1 MGSDAPKPDFQVL
14 FESLPGLYIVLNPE
28 LTIVAVSDAYLAA
41 TRRARDALVGHYIF
55 DVFPDNPGDPH
66 TEAVRNL
73 DASLRRVLRER
84 TGDAMSVQKYDI
96 ERPAAE
102 GGGFEE
108 RFWSPYNSPVLHADA
123 SLAYIIHRVE
133 DITEYVQL
141 RQSSA
146 TPEEDVDAMEVE
158 IILRAREVA
167 DSGRQLKE
175 SNAELAT
182 LYARSQELDRVK
194 TNFIANVSHELRTP
208 LALIL
213 APAERVLAELAP
225 GDPHRRDLEVVLRNA
240 RALLGHV
247 NDLLDASKL
256 EASKLDLDYSTV
268 DLSHLVRLTAN
279 NFETLAVD
287 RDVDFQV
294 VAPPAV
300 PAQVDPS
307 RLQQVLLNLLSNAF
321 KFTPADGRVRIEL
334 TGVRRGRGR
343 DEGAAAGAGGGAG
356 ASDDSGDVVRIE
368 VADSG
373 PGISPDDRGQVFER
387 FHRLDGQ
394 PHTTWGSSGLG
405 LNIARELVQLHGG
418 SIGVDDAPEGG
429 ALFVVE
435 LPLVAPPGTAVRA
448 DGQTAP
454 APAHTPEPAAR
465 SAAAAAEAAAATPAT
480 APWTNH
486 DVDRPLVLVVED
498 NVDMNH
504 FVCDALSAAYR
515 VASAYNGREGVER
528 ARALRPAVIVCDFM
542 MPEMAGDELVRQVR
556 SEPRMDTT
564 PILVLTARNDSE
576 ARIDVLRRGAND
588 YLLKPFYQ
596 PELRARVDNLIKVR
610 QAEEHLRALDMA
622 NDRDRIARDLHDL
635 VIQRVFGVGMRLTA
649 MLPAVPDVS
658 AGRLREIVAELDGVI
673 SDIRTTIFDLQ
684 TDPSLRGGLRAGVLQ
699 LTVDAGERLG
709 FSPRVRFDG
718 PVDTAVDREAAEQL
732 LTVLRESLSNV
743 IRHAGASEVEVQ
755 VSAGT
760 DLVLVVADDGIGP
773 TETRVNG
780 FGLRN
785 METRAAALG
794 GTFALRRH
802 EPAGTLVEWR
812 VPLATLSA
820 GGGSGGAGGGGGGG
834 GAAGAG
840 AGGDGIGGGIPG
852 GAPAR
857 TTATS
862 VADL

>member
-1 MGSDAPKPDFQVL
+1 MVGPDAPTPDFQLL
-14 FESLPGLYIVLNPE
+14 FESAPGLYLVLNPD
-28 LTIVAVSDAYLAA
+28 LTIVAVSDAWLVA
-41 TRRARDALVGHYIF
+41 TMTQRRDVVGRHIF
-55 DVFPDNPGDPH
+55 DVFPDNPDDP
-66 TEAVRNL
+66 TNEGVRNAR
-73 DASLRRVLRER
+73 ASFARVLRER
-84 TGDAMSVQKYDI
+84 VGDAMSVQKYDI
-96 ERPAAE
+96 QRPAAE

-108 RFWSPYNSPVLHADA
+108 RFWSPYNSPVLRPDG

-133 DITEYVQL
+133 DITEYVRL
-141 RQSSA
+141 RRA
-146 TPEEDVDAMEVE
+146 TTWREEHLDAMEAKIV
-158 IILRAREVA
+158 LRAREVA

-175 SNAELAT
+175 SNAELAK
-182 LYARSQELDRVK
+182 LYARSQEMDRIK
-194 TNFIANVSHELRTP
+194 TSFFANVSHELRTP

-213 APAERVLAELAP
+213 APAERVLADLAP

-256 EASKLDLDYSTV
+256 EASKLDLEYSTV
-268 DLSHLVRLTAN
+268 DLSHLVRLTAY

-287 RDVDFQV
+287 RDVELRIL
-294 VAPPAV
+294 APPAL

-321 KFTPADGRVRIEL
+321 KFTPAEGRVRIEL
-334 TGVRRGRGR
+334 TGVERGADG
-343 DEGAAAGAGGGAG
+343 
-356 ASDDSGDVVRIE
+356 GDVAHIE

-373 PGISPDDRGQVFER
+373 PGISPDDRNQVFER

-418 SIGVDDAPEGG
+418 AIGVDDAPEGG

-435 LPLVAPPGTAVRA
+435 VPLTAPPGTAVRA
-448 DGQTAP
+448 GGQMAP
-454 APAHTPEPAAR
+454 ASPRTDVCDHVGGDHVGSTDHVGAA
-465 SAAAAAEAAAATPAT
+465 
-480 APWTNH
+480 
-486 DVDRPLVLVVED
+486 DGGIDDDRPLVLVVED

-504 FVCDALSAAYR
+504 VVCDALSADYR
-515 VASAYNGREGVER
+515 VAAAYNGREGVER
-528 ARALRPAVIVCDFM
+528 ARALHPDVIVCDFM

-610 QAEEHLRALDMA
+610 QAEERLRSLEMA
-622 NDRDRIARDLHDL
+622 SDRDRIARDLHDL

-649 MLPAVPDVS
+649 MLSAVPDVC
-658 AGRLREIVAELDGVI
+658 AQRLRDVVAELDGVI

-684 TDPSLRGGLRAGVLQ
+684 TDQSVRGGLRAGVLA
-699 LTVDAGERLG
+699 LTLEAGERLG
-709 FSPRVRFDG
+709 FPPRVRFKG
-718 PVDTAVDREAAEQL
+718 PVDTAVDREAGEQL

-743 IRHAGASEVEVQ
+743 IRHAGATEVEVD
-755 VSAGT
+755 VSAGS

-773 TETRVNG
+773 TATRANG
-780 FGLRN
+780 SGPHNVGLRNVEQRNFGLRN
-785 METRAAALG
+785 METRASALG
-794 GTFALRRH
+794 GTFSLRRH
-802 EPAGTLVEWR
+802 EPKGTRVEWR
-812 VPLATLSA
+812 VPLALGPITA
-820 GGGSGGAGGGGGGG
+820 E
-834 GAAGAG
+834 
-840 AGGDGIGGGIPG
+840 PG
-852 GAPAR
+852 
-857 TTATS
+857 
-862 VADL
+862 ADL

>member
-1 MGSDAPKPDFQVL
+1 MGSDAPKIDFKLL
-14 FESLPGLYIVLNPE
+14 FESAPGLYVVLSPD
-28 LTIVAVSDAYLAA
+28 LIIVAVSDAYLAA
-41 TRRARDALVGHYIF
+41 TMKERG
-55 DVFPDNPGDPH
+55 DVIGRHIVDIFPDNPDNPWA
-66 TEAVRNL
+66 ESARNFL
-73 DASLRRVLRER
+73 ASVSRVQRELV
-84 TGDAMSVQKYDI
+84 GDAMSVQRYDI
-96 ERPAAE
+96 QRPAAE

-108 RFWSPYNSPVLHADA
+108 RYWSPYSSPVLGPDG
-123 SLAYIIHRVE
+123 SLAYIMHRVE
-133 DITEYVQL
+133 DVTEYVQL
-141 RQSSA
+141 RQSTA
-146 TPEEDVDAMEVE
+146 TREQHLDAMEAE
-158 IILRAREVA
+158 IVLRAREVA

-182 LYARSQELDRVK
+182 LYARSQEMDRIK
-194 TNFIANVSHELRTP
+194 TNFITNVSHELRTP

-213 APAERVLAELAP
+213 APAERVLAELAAD
-225 GDPHRRDLEVVLRNA
+225 DPHRRDLEVVLRNA

-287 RDVDFQV
+287 RDVEFEI

-321 KFTPADGRVRIEL
+321 KFTPAEGRVRIEL
-334 TGVRRGRGR
+334 TGKGTGNGKGKGNGAGRARGR
-343 DEGAAAGAGGGAG
+343 DQGADTGG
-356 ASDDSGDVVRIE
+356 GDVVRIE

-373 PGISPDDRGQVFER
+373 PGIPPDDRHQVFER

-435 LPLVAPPGTAVRA
+435 LPLVAPPGTVVRA
-448 DGQTAP
+448 DGQVAP
-454 APAHTPEPAAR
+454 APA
-465 SAAAAAEAAAATPAT
+465 AAAAAHAPETAASSGLAGVTPR
-480 APWTNH
+480 APWSAD

-504 FVCDALSAAYR
+504 FVCDALSADYR
-515 VASAYNGREGVER
+515 VAPAYNGREGVER
-528 ARALRPAVIVCDFM
+528 ARALHPDVIVCDFM

-576 ARIDVLRRGAND
+576 ARIEVLRRGAND

-709 FSPRVRFDG
+709 FPPRVRFDG

-743 IRHAGASEVEVQ
+743 IRHAGATEVEVQ

-773 TETRVNG
+773 TVIRANG

-802 EPAGTLVEWR
+802 EPTGTLVEWR
-812 VPLATLSA
+812 VPLAVVPGPGASATSA
-820 GGGSGGAGGGGGGG
+820 GSLAE
-834 GAAGAG
+834 
-840 AGGDGIGGGIPG
+840 
-852 GAPAR
+852 
-857 TTATS
+857 
-862 VADL
+862 L

>member
-1 MGSDAPKPDFQVL
+1 MGPNAPTVDFQLL
-14 FESLPGLYIVLNPE
+14 FESAPGLYLVLDPD
-28 LTIVAVSDAYLAA
+28 LTIVAVSDTFLAA
-41 TRRARDALVGHYIF
+41 TFTERSAVLGRQLFDA
-55 DVFPDNPGDPH
+55 FPDNPDDPA
-66 TEAVRNL
+66 TEGARNL
-73 DASLRRVLRER
+73 KASLGRVVRDR
-84 TGDAMSVQKYDI
+84 TPDVMSVQKYDI
-96 ERPAAE
+96 QRPADQ

-108 RFWSPYNSPVLHADA
+108 RYWSPYNSPVLRPDG
-123 SLAYIIHRVE
+123 SLAYIIHRIRDV
-133 DITEYVQL
+133 TGYVQ
-141 RQSSA
+141 RHRAGAAS
-146 TPEEDVDAMEVE
+146 PEEPLDDMEAE
-158 IILRAREVA
+158 IVLRAREVA

-175 SNAELAT
+175 SNAELAS
-182 LYARSQELDRVK
+182 LYARSQEMDRIK

-256 EASKLDLDYSTV
+256 EASKLALDYSTV
-268 DLSHLVRLTAN
+268 DLAHLVRLTAN

-287 RDVDFQV
+287 RAVEFRI

-321 KFTPADGRVRIEL
+321 KFTPAEGRVRIEL
-334 TGVRRGRGR
+334 IGVSRG
-343 DEGAAAGAGGGAG
+343 GAGGGVA
-356 ASDDSGDVVRIE
+356 RIE

-373 PGISPDDRGQVFER
+373 PGIPPDDRVQVFER
-387 FHRLDGQ
+387 FHRLDGE

-405 LNIARELVQLHGG
+405 LNIASELVQLHGG
-418 SIGVDDAPEGG
+418 CIGVDDAPEGG

-435 LPLVAPPGTAVRA
+435 LALLAPPGTAVRA

-454 APAHTPEPAAR
+454 APAPAPV
-465 SAAAAAEAAAATPAT
+465 PAT
-480 APWTNH
+480 ALGHATALAKTKTKTTATATVL
-486 DVDRPLVLVVED
+486 DTAYDDTDRPLVLVVED

-504 FVCDALSAAYR
+504 FVCDALSTDYR
-515 VASAYNGREGVER
+515 VAPAYNGREGVER
-528 ARALRPAVIVCDFM
+528 ARALRPDVIVCDFM

-556 SEPRMDTT
+556 AEPRMDTT

-576 ARIDVLRRGAND
+576 ARIEVLRRGAND

-610 QAEEHLRALDMA
+610 QAEERLHALDMA

-635 VIQRVFGVGMRLTA
+635 VIQRVFGVGMRLTS
-649 MLPAVPDVS
+649 MLSTDVD
-658 AGRLREIVAELDGVI
+658 ADGRLREIVAELDGVI
-673 SDIRTTIFDLQ
+673 SDIRTTIFDLE

-709 FSPRVRFDG
+709 FSPRVRFEG
-718 PVDTAVDREAAEQL
+718 PVDTAVDRAAGEQL

-743 IRHAGASEVEVQ
+743 IRHAGASEVEVT
-755 VSAGT
+755 VSTGTVSTGNVSTGT
-760 DLVLVVADDGIGP
+760 DLVLVVTDDGIGP
-773 TETRVNG
+773 TNAAAAAAAGPAVAAAAAAAAARAAASG

-785 METRAAALG
+785 MEARASALG
-794 GTFALRRH
+794 GTFSLRRH
-802 EPAGTLVEWR
+802 EPQGTRVEWR
-812 VPLATLSA
+812 VPLSA
-820 GGGSGGAGGGGGGG
+820 
-834 GAAGAG
+834 
-840 AGGDGIGGGIPG
+840 
-852 GAPAR
+852 APTPDTVG
-857 TTATS
+857 TTVTG
-862 VADL
+862 V

>member
-1 MGSDAPKPDFQVL
+1 
-14 FESLPGLYIVLNPE
+14 
-28 LTIVAVSDAYLAA
+28 VAATDAYLAA
-41 TRRARDALVGHYIF
+41 TKKERSEAIGRNIF
-55 DVFPDNPGDPH
+55 EVFPDNPDDP
-66 TEAVRNL
+66 TGEGTRNL
-73 DASLRRVLRER
+73 RASLLRVQRDL
-84 TGDAMSVQKYDI
+84 TDDVMSAQKYDI

-108 RFWSPYNSPVLHADA
+108 RFWSPHNSPVLRSDG
-123 SLAYIIHRVE
+123 SLAYIIHRVR
-133 DITEYVQL
+133 DITGYVQL
-141 RQSSA
+141 RRA
-146 TPEEDVDAMEVE
+146 TNAREADLQAMEAE
-158 IILRAREVA
+158 IVLRAREVA

-175 SNAELAT
+175 SNAELAS
-182 LYARSQELDRVK
+182 LYERSQEMDRIK

-213 APAERVLAELAP
+213 APAERVLAELAAD
-225 GDPHRRDLEVVLRNA
+225 DPHRRDLEVVLRNA

-256 EASKLDLDYSTV
+256 EASKLDLEYSTV

-287 RDVDFQV
+287 RHVDFEI

-321 KFTPADGRVRIEL
+321 KFTPTEGRVRIEL
-334 TGVRRGRGR
+334 TGVGRGRGR
-343 DEGAAAGAGGGAG
+343 GGVQG
-356 ASDDSGDVVRIE
+356 GDVFRIE

-373 PGISPDDRGQVFER
+373 PGIPPVSRDQVFER

-394 PHTTWGSSGLG
+394 PHTSWGSSGLG

-418 SIGVDDAPEGG
+418 CIGVDDAPEGG

-435 LPLVAPPGTAVRA
+435 LPLAAPPGTDVRA
-448 DGQTAP
+448 EGQTAP
-454 APAHTPEPAAR
+454 APVPGPMSTTVPDTT
-465 SAAAAAEAAAATPAT
+465 AATASAVAKAT
-480 APWTNH
+480 VPSTDDAINPDEDT
-486 DVDRPLVLVVED
+486 DRPLVLVVED

-504 FVCDALSAAYR
+504 FVCDALSADYR
-515 VASAYNGREGVER
+515 VAPAYNGREGVER
-528 ARALRPAVIVCDFM
+528 ARALHPDLIVCDFM

-556 SEPRMDTT
+556 AEPRMDTT

-576 ARIDVLRRGAND
+576 ARIEVLRRGAND

-610 QAEEHLRALDMA
+610 QAEEHVRALEMA

-649 MLPAVPDVS
+649 MLSAVPDVS
-658 AGRLREIVAELDGVI
+658 AGRLREIVGELDGVI
-673 SDIRTTIFDLQ
+673 GDIRTTIFDLQ
-684 TDPSLRGGLRAGVLQ
+684 MDPSLRGGLRAGVLQ

-709 FSPRVRFDG
+709 FPPRVRFDG
-718 PVDTAVDREAAEQL
+718 PVDTAVDREAGEQL
-732 LTVLRESLSNV
+732 LTVLREALSNV
-743 IRHAGASEVEVQ
+743 IRHAGATGVEVL
-755 VSAGT
+755 VSAWT

-773 TETRVNG
+773 AAATTSESASANR

-785 METRAAALG
+785 MEARASALG
-794 GTFALRRH
+794 GTFELRSD
-802 EPAGTLVEWR
+802 EPHGTLVEWR
-812 VPLATLSA
+812 VPLTT
-820 GGGSGGAGGGGGGG
+820 
-834 GAAGAG
+834 
-840 AGGDGIGGGIPG
+840 IPG
-852 GAPAR
+852 PSPGPS
-857 TTATS
+857 ATS

>member
-1 MGSDAPKPDFQVL
+1 M
-14 FESLPGLYIVLNPE
+14 
-28 LTIVAVSDAYLAA
+28 
-41 TRRARDALVGHYIF
+41 
-55 DVFPDNPGDPH
+55 
-66 TEAVRNL
+66 RNL
-73 DASLRRVLRER
+73 DASLRRVLREQ

-108 RFWSPYNSPVLHADA
+108 RFWSPYNSPVLHADG

-141 RQSSA
+141 RQSTA
-146 TPEEDVDAMEVE
+146 KPAENVDAMEVE

-225 GDPHRRDLEVVLRNA
+225 EDPHRRDLEVVLRNA

-334 TGVRRGRGR
+334 TGVRRGRVDGGGR
-343 DEGAAAGAGGGAG
+343 DQGKDGAQGGNA
-356 ASDDSGDVVRIE
+356 DDGDVVRIE

-373 PGISPDDRGQVFER
+373 PGIAPDDRGQVFER

-454 APAHTPEPAAR
+454 APTHTAEPAVPAAPAAASSPR
-465 SAAAAAEAAAATPAT
+465 APSSASATTSAAAGITT
-480 APWTNH
+480 TTPWTNH

-760 DLVLVVADDGIGP
+760 HLVLVVADDGIGP

-820 GGGSGGAGGGGGGG
+820 AGGT
-834 GAAGAG
+834 AGATG
-840 AGGDGIGGGIPG
+840 VGPAGGTGGVDIAG
-852 GAPAR
+852 GTAAR

>member
-1 MGSDAPKPDFQVL
+1 M
-14 FESLPGLYIVLNPE
+14 
-28 LTIVAVSDAYLAA
+28 
-41 TRRARDALVGHYIF
+41 
-55 DVFPDNPGDPH
+55 
-66 TEAVRNL
+66 EA
-73 DASLRRVLRER
+73 
-84 TGDAMSVQKYDI
+84 
-96 ERPAAE
+96 
-102 GGGFEE
+102 
-108 RFWSPYNSPVLHADA
+108 
-123 SLAYIIHRVE
+123 
-133 DITEYVQL
+133 
-141 RQSSA
+141 
-146 TPEEDVDAMEVE
+146 E

-175 SNAELAT
+175 SNAELAS
-182 LYARSQELDRVK
+182 LYVRSQELDRVK

-287 RDVDFQV
+287 RDVEFQV

-321 KFTPADGRVRIEL
+321 KFTPVEGRVRIEL
-334 TGVRRGRGR
+334 TGVGQRR
-343 DEGAAAGAGGGAG
+343 ATATAT
-356 ASDDSGDVVRIE
+356 GDVARIE

-373 PGISPDDRGQVFER
+373 PGIAPDDRTR
-387 FHRLDGQ
+387 CSTASIDSTASPIR
-394 PHTTWGSSGLG
+394 TWGSSGLG

-435 LPLVAPPGTAVRA
+435 LPLVAPAGTAVRA
-448 DGQTAP
+448 GGRWRR
-454 APAHTPEPAAR
+454 APAHLAGLHGPVRADGHDRDRSRRRRRTR
-465 SAAAAAEAAAATPAT
+465 SASDA
-480 APWTNH
+480 
-486 DVDRPLVLVVED
+486 DRPLVLVVED

-515 VASAYNGREGVER
+515 VAPAYNGREGVER
-528 ARALRPAVIVCDFM
+528 ARALRPDVIVCDFM

-610 QAEEHLRALDMA
+610 QAEEHLRALGMA

-760 DLVLVVADDGIGP
+760 DLVLVVADDGTGP
-773 TETRVNG
+773 TVTQADGFG

-812 VPLATLSA
+812 VPLATLS
-820 GGGSGGAGGGGGGG
+820 SGTASQTG
-834 GAAGAG
+834 
-840 AGGDGIGGGIPG
+840 
-852 GAPAR
+852 
-857 TTATS
+857 ATS